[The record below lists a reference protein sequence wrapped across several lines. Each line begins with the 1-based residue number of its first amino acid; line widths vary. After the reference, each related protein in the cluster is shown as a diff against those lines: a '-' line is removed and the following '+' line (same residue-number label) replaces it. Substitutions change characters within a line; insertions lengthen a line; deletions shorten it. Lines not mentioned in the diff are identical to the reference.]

1 MIHSVMKKLLS
12 LIRQLEDQ
20 LCICTRCGMCQAV
33 CPLFA
38 ETGRETDVARGK
50 LALLDGLLKDM
61 FEDAKGVNDRL
72 NKCLLCGSCAAN
84 CPSGVN
90 VLNIFLKA
98 RAILAGFIGLSPIK
112 KIIFRNMLANPET
125 FDKLMEWGTRFQK
138 IFTKPINNIEGTS
151 CARFETSFL
160 KGRHFRALSQKPFHL
175 IIPEL
180 NTLPGKSGLKV
191 GLFIGCLIDKFF
203 PNIAKATL
211 NVLAYHDVGVFLPGS
226 QGCCAMPAIS
236 SGDIKTF
243 TQLVEYN
250 LAKFEQSSF
259 DYLVTSCAT
268 CTSTIKNIW
277 PAFFRDNQ
285 QFGLNARQLAARI
298 ENLAEKTMDISQF
311 LVAKVGIK
319 PFENITADNKSIIT
333 YHDPC
338 HLKKSM
344 GIFEEPR
351 ELIRANPA
359 YQLKEMVENDWC
371 CGFGGSF
378 NFKYYDISESIG
390 DRKSRHIR
398 NTGGSVVAT
407 SCPACMMQLSD
418 VLSKGKCRIKIKH
431 SLEIYEEILNNQ
443 VASTTCAVIC

>member
-1 MIHSVMKKLLS
+1 MKNLLS
-12 LIRQLEDQ
+12 LMKQLEDQ

-33 CPLFA
+33 CPLFG

-50 LALLDGLLKDM
+50 LALLDGLIKDM

-90 VLNIFLKA
+90 VLNIFMKA
-98 RAILAGFIGLSPIK
+98 RTILTGFMGLSPAK
-112 KIIFRNMLANPET
+112 KMIFRGMLAHPET
-125 FDKLMEWGTRFQK
+125 FNKLMEWAAQFQK
-138 IFTKPINNIEGTS
+138 IFTKPINKIEGTS
-151 CARFETSFL
+151 CARFETPFL
-160 KGRHFRALSQKPFHL
+160 RTRHFKTLSQKPFHQ
-175 IIPEL
+175 IVPEL
-180 NTLPGKSGLKV
+180 NTLPKKNGLKI
-191 GLFIGCLIDKFF
+191 GLFVGCLTDKFF

-211 NVLAYHDVGVFLPGS
+211 NVLAYHGVGVFLPRS

-243 TQLVEYN
+243 IRLVEYN
-250 LAKFEQSSF
+250 LAQFEQTSF
-259 DYLVTSCAT
+259 DYLVTVCAT
-268 CTSTIKNIW
+268 CTSTIKNVW
-277 PAFFRDNQ
+277 PAFFRENQ
-285 QFGLNARQLAARI
+285 QFSLHAGQLAARI

-319 PFENITADNKSIIT
+319 PFKNITAGNKSIIT

-338 HLKKSM
+338 HLKKSL
-344 GIFEEPR
+344 GISEEPR

-359 YQLKEMVENDWC
+359 YQLEEMVECDRC

-378 NFKYYDISESIG
+378 NLKYYDISASIG
-390 DRKSRHIR
+390 DRKCSHIR
-398 NTGGSVVAT
+398 NTGSSVVAT

-418 VLSKGKCRIKIKH
+418 VLSRGKYRIKIKH
-431 SLEIYEEILNNQ
+431 PLEIYEEILK
-443 VASTTCAVIC
+443 